1 MTQTQAQD
9 SRQQVLVVD
18 DEPANLQV
26 LRHILQED
34 YRLLFA
40 KDGSKALELAAR
52 EKPDLILLDVMMP
65 EMDGYEA
72 TRQIKQLAPDLPI
85 IGQSAHVF
93 GDEKDKGF
101 AAGMA
106 AHIAKPIDFG
116 ELIDVIL
123 EHAPIRRPAS

>member
-1 MTQTQAQD
+1 MSDPIRLVLADDQELVRLGFRMVLDAQPDMT
-9 SRQQVLVVD
+9 VVAEVGNGRD
-18 DEPANLQV
+18 
-26 LRHILQED
+26 
-34 YRLLFA
+34 
-40 KDGSKALELAAR
+40 ALALAAG
-52 EKPDLILLDVMMP
+52 EPGCDLVLMDIRMP
-65 EMDGYEA
+65 VMDGYEA

>member
-1 MTQTQAQD
+1 MTEPLTVFLADDQ
-9 SRQQVLVVD
+9 SLVRSGFRMLIDAED
-18 DEPANLQV
+18 DMVVVGEATNGLGAVTALTARPANVV
-26 LRHILQED
+26 LMDIR
-34 YRLLFA
+34 
-40 KDGSKALELAAR
+40 
-52 EKPDLILLDVMMP
+52 MP
-65 EMDGYEA
+65 VMDGYEA

-123 EHAPIRRPAS
+123 EHAPIRRPTS

>member
-1 MTQTQAQD
+1 MD
-9 SRQQVLVVD
+9 IR
-18 DEPANLQV
+18 
-26 LRHILQED
+26 
-34 YRLLFA
+34 
-40 KDGSKALELAAR
+40 
-52 EKPDLILLDVMMP
+52 MP
-65 EMDGYEA
+65 VMDGYEA